1 MTILTSLPALR
12 HAAASSSRLGP
23 ARLFCS
29 TPLRRD
35 IMAEIDKTLNPR
47 ELIERKRKEFEAKYG
62 DKLKKRVESCVLFP
76 RSLLLMTP

>member
-1 MTILTSLPALR
+1 
-12 HAAASSSRLGP
+12 
-23 ARLFCS
+23 
-29 TPLRRD
+29 
-35 IMAEIDKTLNPR
+35 MAEIDKKLNPR